1 MLSAA
6 RDGILGERGAMSEPA
21 STAEPP
27 PGAHGGARDERDEPA
42 PESGARSR
50 NVLVALHG
58 RRGHLGALELG
69 RLIAGAFRAP
79 LHGLIVGAGPIEASE
94 VPAHLGI
101 AAEALRGVVLHVEA
115 SEDPPGALASATK
128 SRGAAVLVVA
138 PEPEELMDERLGV
151 GRLAAGALEAVMS
164 GVVVVIAPTNRPS
177 TRLRRILLPLDGTPS
192 TAASITPAGE
202 LARRLGAELDIV
214 MVGCASP
221 RKEATN
227 DGPPVS
233 TPVPFEPGTMVA
245 PLYVDQPQ
253 HEWAAFTEE
262 FLARFLSAIGHC
274 PHDVATRFFLG
285 KGEPAAEI
293 LRFAEQ
299 LASDLVVLVW
309 HGHLEDHH
317 GSVFRDVLSGAPCPV
332 MVLRR

>member
-1 MLSAA
+1 MLSAV
-6 RDGILGERGAMSEPA
+6 RDGSAGGRGALTGPA
-21 STAEPP
+21 AQAEPSL
-27 PGAHGGARDERDEPA
+27 GAREGGDEPS

-58 RRGHLGALELG
+58 RRAHLGALGLG
-69 RLIAGAFRAP
+69 RLIAGALHAP
-79 LHGLIVGAGPIEASE
+79 LHGLLVCSESIDASE
-94 VPAHLGI
+94 VPAHLGVPP
-101 AAEALRGVVLHVEA
+101 EALQGVVLDVAA
-115 SEDPPGALASATK
+115 SEDPPGALASAARG
-128 SRGAAVLVVA
+128 RGAAIVVVA
-138 PEPEELMDERLGV
+138 SEPEELMDERLGV
-151 GRLAAGALEAVMS
+151 GQLAARALEAAAC
-164 GVVVVIAPTNRPS
+164 GVVVVGPATRPS
-177 TRLRRILLPLDGTPS
+177 SRLERILLPLDGTPS
-192 TAASITPAGE
+192 TAASVTPAGE

-221 RKEATN
+221 RKEDDHGA
-227 DGPPVS
+227 PPVS
-233 TPVPFEPGTMVA
+233 TPAPSEPGAMVA

-253 HEWAAFTEE
+253 HEWPAFTEE
-262 FLARFLSAIGHC
+262 FLARFLGAIGHC

-293 LRFAEQ
+293 LRFAGQ

-317 GSVFRDVLSGAPCPV
+317 GGVFRDVLCGAPCPV

>member
-6 RDGILGERGAMSEPA
+6 RDEILGGRGAPSELV
-21 STAEPP
+21 STAEPSF
-27 PGAHGGARDERDEPA
+27 GAHGRARDECDEPA

-58 RRGHLGALELG
+58 RRAHLGALELG

-79 LHGLIVGAGPIEASE
+79 LHGLFVGAGPIEASE
-94 VPAHLGI
+94 VPALLGV
-101 AAEALRGVVLHVEA
+101 APEALRGVVLHVEA
-115 SEDPPGALASATK
+115 SEDPPGAIASATK
-128 SRGAAVLVVA
+128 SRGVAVLVVA
-138 PEPEELMDERLGV
+138 SEPDELMDERLGV
-151 GRLAAGALEAVMS
+151 GRLAAGALEAGTS
-164 GVVVVIAPTNRPS
+164 GVAVVIVPANRPP

-192 TAASITPAGE
+192 TAAAITPAGE

-253 HEWAAFTEE
+253 HEWPAFTEE